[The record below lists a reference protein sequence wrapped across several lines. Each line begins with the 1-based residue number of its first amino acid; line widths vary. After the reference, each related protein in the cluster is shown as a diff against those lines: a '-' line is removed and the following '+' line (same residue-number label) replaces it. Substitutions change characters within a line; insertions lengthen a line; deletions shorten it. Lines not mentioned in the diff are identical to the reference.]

1 MLPTANLSESWQR
14 VPVERT
20 KFSVVTDG
28 PAIIKLSKS
37 NLIWQISTWRE
48 KRIQIT
54 AVITLVYFYSFTIK
68 VFYYHLIWME
78 SKSYIYTG
86 VHFIDGVG
94 DTLCSRCGCN
104 RWELRISQSSSV
116 FRYSWSNSSSIE
128 EHATDSESE
137 NWWYIVNRKADYR
150 YLI

>member
-1 MLPTANLSESWQR
+1 MSESVQR

-48 KRIQIT
+48 KRTQIT
-54 AVITLVYFYSFTIK
+54 DVITLEYFYSFTIK
-68 VFYYHLIWME
+68 VKYYRLIWMI

-86 VHFIDGVG
+86 VHFIDGVH
-94 DTLCSRCGCN
+94 DALCSRCGCN
-104 RWELRISQSSSV
+104 RWEFTISNSSSV
-116 FRYSWSNSSSIE
+116 FSYSWSNCSSIE

-137 NWWYIVNRKADYR
+137 NWWYIFNRISHVK
-150 YLI
+150 IISV